1 MILFT
6 KEIKDKLIENCNQQ
20 DGTKSFKVVCKL
32 FNPSGPGTWY
42 LTELNA
48 EDNVAFGLANI
59 HKKELGYIDIS
70 ELFSKKYNHV
80 HRYRSNINQNIRKS
94 TAKKI
99 LIGVFLIKSLHFES

>member
-59 HKKELGYIDIS
+59 HKKELGYINIS
-70 ELFSKKYNHV
+70 ELENFRGIFGLKIERD
-80 HRYRSNINQNIRKS
+80 RY
-94 TAKKI
+94 
-99 LIGVFLIKSLHFES
+99 FESNKYTLEECKQL

>member
-42 LTELNA
+42 LTELNS

-70 ELFSKKYNHV
+70 ELENFRGIFGLKIERD
-80 HRYRSNINQNIRKS
+80 RY
-94 TAKKI
+94 
-99 LIGVFLIKSLHFES
+99 FESNKYTLEECKQL

>member
-6 KEIKDKLIENCNQQ
+6 KEIKDKLINNHNQQ

-59 HKKELGYIDIS
+59 HEKELGYIDIS
-70 ELFSKKYNHV
+70 ELENFRGIFGLKIERD
-80 HRYRSNINQNIRKS
+80 RY
-94 TAKKI
+94 
-99 LIGVFLIKSLHFES
+99 FESNKYTLEECKQL